1 MEKMI
6 YRKKLLINLS
16 VIMILI
22 FILTSAVTIFYEFT
36 HLEQHVKDKATNT
49 SKLIANQYLSN
60 KMTMIEEDKKF
71 VENEFFK
78 NLNFY
83 LFKLHDANNKALISF
98 QSKHYLE
105 IKENIAQ
112 HKHFLSIH
120 EDDSIKILLT
130 HDHIDNIYYIDTKM
144 KWKHQN
150 NKEGTLHSFY
160 NASEDIS
167 NIYKEWLNEIIKI
180 GIVCVLILLAIY
192 PIILLLQKDIIH
204 KNQQLSKTNIE
215 ILKILGNAIAQ
226 RDSDTNT
233 HNYRV
238 TLYSIYLAEKLNMS
252 TLEIKNIIQG
262 AFLHDIG
269 KIGISDNI
277 LLKNGKLSEEEFEE
291 MKKHVIK
298 GTDIIKDCKLLEPAK
313 NIILFH
319 HEKYDGT
326 GYFKGLKN
334 NEIPISARIFAIS
347 DVFDALTSQRP
358 YKEAF
363 EFEKAKYIMIQE
375 SEKHFDPKLL
385 ELFFQII
392 PKFYEEIN
400 QNNTEEY
407 LSTLLQ
413 KKIYKYY

>member
-1 MEKMI
+1 MI

-36 HLEQHVKDKATNT
+36 HLELHVKNKATTT

-83 LFKLHDANNKALISF
+83 LFKLHDAKNEPLISF
-98 QSKHYLE
+98 QSKQYFE

-120 EDDSIKILLT
+120 EDNNIKILLT
-130 HDHIDNIYYIDTKM
+130 HDHVNNIYYIDTKM
-144 KWKHQN
+144 KWKYQN
-150 NKEGTLHSFY
+150 NKEGSIHSFY
-160 NASEDIS
+160 DASEDIS
-167 NIYKEWLNEIIKI
+167 NIYKEWLTEIIKI
-180 GIVCVLILLAIY
+180 GIVCLLILLAIF
-192 PIILLLQKDIIH
+192 PVIILLQKDIIH

-238 TLYSIYLAEKLNMS
+238 TLYSIYLAEELKMS
-252 TLEIKNIIQG
+252 TFEIKNIIQG

-277 LLKNGKLSEEEFEE
+277 LLKNGKLSEKEFAE

-313 NIILFH
+313 DIILYH

-358 YKEAF
+358 YKKAF
-363 EFEKAKYIMIQE
+363 EFEKAKYIMIKE

-385 ELFFQII
+385 ELFFQVI
-392 PKFYEEIN
+392 PKFYKKIEE
-400 QNNTEEY
+400 NNTDEY
-407 LSTLLQ
+407 LSILLHE
-413 KKIYKYY
+413 KVLKYY